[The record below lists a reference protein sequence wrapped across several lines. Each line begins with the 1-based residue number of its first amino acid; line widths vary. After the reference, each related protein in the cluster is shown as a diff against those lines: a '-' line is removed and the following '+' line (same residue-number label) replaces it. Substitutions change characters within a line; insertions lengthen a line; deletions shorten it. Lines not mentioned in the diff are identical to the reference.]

1 MSYLKATLDDNTFL
15 FLADKIAQYKQEKS
29 YTRMGIATKALKE
42 LMSSLTAMYSS
53 SESEE
58 NRRNAEIIL
67 LKLVYDPEA
76 FLDRLVA
83 LVKVFTP
90 AKMPLSSLTNAV
102 EVVHYLLKLLEANSK
117 QLVQKKKRAGRSIAD
132 TGLEGDDEDDGA
144 HLDHYED
151 DGVAPEG
158 DASNPD
164 GSAAPATSADGT
176 VVKKPSEKQFNSRQE
191 AKQRNADEAAAE
203 REKYFDFQGYL
214 SHFGKYSVVKNYV
227 ILLRNYSRNNSRVN
241 HVVVKYFHRLIH
253 NLQLDALLFQASI
266 LRIFD
271 AIAND
276 MSIALKPEYSEL
288 RSLADDVASRVIDLF
303 EKNPSALA
311 VQMLFPK
318 TKYEANLIMRAKMII
333 DEEAGLAPAAQ
344 AEETDP
350 LEYRGAA
357 AAPVAE
363 RPRKPSQR
371 VEEPEPEPMRENE
384 NEWDLGGMIENE
396 REAALTRLQRQRE
409 AQEEKRRAALAEQEE
424 ARQKKRVEDSDSE
437 ESSLEFEEVLQELEE
452 EIEAEEEAL
461 ANWTEEQDE
470 ELKSAFELYGSLD
483 DPDVNLWEAVS
494 TSVGS
499 ASAWQCYRRLQQL
512 GVSLPLAVAPPEMER
527 RVVKKTQKVT
537 RKVAVPKKKEK
548 PQKPEKPTTSE
559 AGAATA
565 TVEDAESGKKDSN
578 KKKKESQPKKPRK
591 KRNVP
596 KELEGPGFLCPSVF
610 FFRDFSLKLFHLGFI
625 IDDYDDAG
633 AAAAKEKEDKKKKNK
648 KKRARQDSDEEEEV
662 VSHMSDE
669 EEGGNEGEAKKSK
682 KKKNGRKR
690 RKTGEEGEDMSEQL
704 RLGAFEK
711 DNEEADDADMSV
723 RFVPRRGRL
732 VRQRAA
738 EEDEPE
744 GMDLDLDIAD
754 DVNESIPEPSGTP
767 QKTAPLGR
775 RRTLLDD
782 DDEESTT
789 PKRAAA
795 SPAKKI
801 QLQYESQ
808 PDEDGMDIDIP
819 EEDQVTTAPVTQST
833 QTPKSQKTRR
843 VIDDDDE

>member
-1 MSYLKATLDDNTFL
+1 
-15 FLADKIAQYKQEKS
+15 
-29 YTRMGIATKALKE
+29 
-42 LMSSLTAMYSS
+42 
-53 SESEE
+53 
-58 NRRNAEIIL
+58 
-67 LKLVYDPEA
+67 
-76 FLDRLVA
+76 
-83 LVKVFTP
+83 
-90 AKMPLSSLTNAV
+90 
-102 EVVHYLLKLLEANSK
+102 
-117 QLVQKKKRAGRSIAD
+117 
-132 TGLEGDDEDDGA
+132 
-144 HLDHYED
+144 
-151 DGVAPEG
+151 
-158 DASNPD
+158 
-164 GSAAPATSADGT
+164 
-176 VVKKPSEKQFNSRQE
+176 
-191 AKQRNADEAAAE
+191 
-203 REKYFDFQGYL
+203 
-214 SHFGKYSVVKNYV
+214 
-227 ILLRNYSRNNSRVN
+227 
-241 HVVVKYFHRLIH
+241 
-253 NLQLDALLFQASI
+253 
-266 LRIFD
+266 
-271 AIAND
+271 
-276 MSIALKPEYSEL
+276 
-288 RSLADDVASRVIDLF
+288 
-303 EKNPSALA
+303 
-311 VQMLFPK
+311 
-318 TKYEANLIMRAKMII
+318 
-333 DEEAGLAPAAQ
+333 
-344 AEETDP
+344 
-350 LEYRGAA
+350 
-357 AAPVAE
+357 
-363 RPRKPSQR
+363 
-371 VEEPEPEPMRENE
+371 
-384 NEWDLGGMIENE
+384 
-396 REAALTRLQRQRE
+396 
-409 AQEEKRRAALAEQEE
+409 
-424 ARQKKRVEDSDSE
+424 
-437 ESSLEFEEVLQELEE
+437 
-452 EIEAEEEAL
+452 
-461 ANWTEEQDE
+461 
-470 ELKSAFELYGSLD
+470 
-483 DPDVNLWEAVS
+483 
-494 TSVGS
+494 
-499 ASAWQCYRRLQQL
+499 
-512 GVSLPLAVAPPEMER
+512 
-527 RVVKKTQKVT
+527 VVKKTQKVT